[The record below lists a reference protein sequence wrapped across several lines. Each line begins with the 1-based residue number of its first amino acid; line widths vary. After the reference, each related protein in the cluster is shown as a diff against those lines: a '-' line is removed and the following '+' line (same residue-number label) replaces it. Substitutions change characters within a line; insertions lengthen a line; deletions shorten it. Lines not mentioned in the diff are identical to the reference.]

1 MLDSTNAS
9 DFEAVR
15 NHTAEMIQDAA
26 KKEEPVL
33 IEAPPGSGKTTNAIK
48 LALEE
53 ERPITYLASRIDLYE
68 QAEEWCEE
76 QEDISY
82 ERIPA
87 PQRDCPTFRGE
98 NDGSVSAVNRLYA
111 KGYSGREIHL
121 RFPNLTPCGTSCE
134 YYQKVDRIDNEIGS
148 IDFLIGHHTHCNRH
162 QYVRNRVVIID
173 EFNAEPFLTPFP
185 DEASDAI
192 DDPGEIISAFLKA
205 VGDHDDA
212 FPTDEYQDVTDL
224 LQNRDSSSGWA
235 AAVDWF
241 RNHGA
246 GRYDAQRFGFLEP
259 SAEEY
264 NKTHAYAPFLTFSLL
279 CMEKIGPGIGVAPPP
294 GGTLDGVWENANLGK
309 ATKCLRNR
317 NTGTMYS
324 LQPPDLT
331 DAAQVI
337 GLDGTPTIELWNLL
351 FAPETGFD
359 HQQVISRDDFV
370 AYLESS
376 MNMSLVQM
384 GGGMH
389 PYAGGRVSELDEQR
403 FATVQARTSDQFAL
417 ISTKKALERYKEWG
431 WLDLF
436 VRRAEDTEDP
446 DEDSSRLFEEY
457 QALNYGMIKSSN
469 EFEKEALGV
478 VAGMPFPN
486 DDQVKIWAGLC
497 GQAVEVSENGGD
509 DGERSLG
516 EFGDR
521 IYRHFAHH
529 QVVQAV
535 LRFGRDDSVYENEGA
550 TVYVSTEA
558 LPKWFEVDTELE
570 IRTKAKESAVI
581 AKLFETSRSADRPAL
596 ASETV
601 STLHE
606 KIDEDE
612 VFPAASKKGVR
623 NALERLSAT
632 DHVTVREDAGENG
645 ADLYTWDGEGR
656 VIQTSD
662 EEYLLF
668 AGNQVY
674 VLEFGDDWQF

>member
-1 MLDSTNAS
+1 MLDSTNAR

-15 NHTAEMIQDAA
+15 NHTAELIQDAA

-68 QAEEWCEE
+68 QAEEWCKE
-76 QEDISY
+76 QENISY

-87 PQRDCPTFRGE
+87 PQRDCPTFQDE
-98 NDGSVSAVNRLYA
+98 NDGSASAVKRLYA
-111 KGYSGREIHL
+111 KGYSGREIHR
-121 RFPNLTPCGTSCE
+121 RFPEQAPCGTSCD
-134 YYQKVDRIDNEIGS
+134 YYEKLDRIDNEIDS

-162 QYVRNRVVIID
+162 QYIRNRVVIID

-192 DDPGEIISAFLKA
+192 DRPGEIIPQFLKA
-205 VGDHDDA
+205 VGDHNKE
-212 FPTDEYQDVTDL
+212 FPTAEYQDVTDI
-224 LQNRDSSSGWA
+224 LQDRHRSFDWLSAIN
-235 AAVDWF
+235 WF
-241 RNHGA
+241 RDNGA
-246 GRYDAQRFGFLEP
+246 SRYDAQRFDFLEP

-264 NKTHAYAPFLTFSLL
+264 DKTHAYAPFLTFSLL
-279 CMEKIGPGIGVAPPP
+279 CMKKIGPGIEVAPPP
-294 GGTLDGVWENANLGK
+294 GGRYDKLWEEANLNK
-309 ATKCLRNR
+309 ATKCLRDR

-331 DAAQVI
+331 EAAQVI

-370 AYLESS
+370 SYLESS

-389 PYAGGRVSELDEQR
+389 PYAGGRVSELDEER
-403 FATVQARTSDQFAL
+403 FAMVQALASDHFAL
-417 ISTKKALERYKEWG
+417 ISTKKALERYKERG
-431 WLDLF
+431 WLDRF
-436 VRRAEDTEDP
+436 VRRAKNTEDH

-469 EFEKEALGV
+469 EFEKESSGV
-478 VAGMPFPN
+478 VAGMPFPS
-486 DDQVKIWAGLC
+486 DSLIKIWGGLC
-497 GQAVEVSENGGD
+497 GQTVEVSEED
-509 DGERSLG
+509 DGKRSFG
-516 EFGDR
+516 EFGDK

-535 LRFGRDDSVYENEGA
+535 LRFGRDETVYDNEGA

-558 LPKWFEVDTELE
+558 LPEWFEIDTEVE
-570 IRTKAKESAVI
+570 IRAKTKESAVI
-581 AKLFETSRSADRPAL
+581 AKLFEVSESADRPPL
-596 ASETV
+596 AFETV
-601 STLHE
+601 STLYE
-606 KIDEDE
+606 KIDEDQ
-612 VFPAASKKGVR
+612 VFPDITKKGTR
-623 NALERLSAT
+623 NALERLSST
-632 DHVTVREDAGENG
+632 DHVDVREDTGENG
-645 ADLYTWDGEGR
+645 ADIYRWDGDGQI
-656 VIQTSD
+656 IQSGND
-662 EEYLLF
+662 EYFLF
-668 AGNQVY
+668 TGDQVY
-674 VLEFGDDWQF
+674 ALSFGENWQS

>member
-1 MLDSTNAS
+1 M
-9 DFEAVR
+9 
-15 NHTAEMIQDAA
+15 
-26 KKEEPVL
+26 
-33 IEAPPGSGKTTNAIK
+33 
-48 LALEE
+48 
-53 ERPITYLASRIDLYE
+53 ER
-68 QAEEWCEE
+68 
-76 QEDISY
+76 
-82 ERIPA
+82 
-87 PQRDCPTFRGE
+87 
-98 NDGSVSAVNRLYA
+98 
-111 KGYSGREIHL
+111 
-121 RFPNLTPCGTSCE
+121 
-134 YYQKVDRIDNEIGS
+134 
-148 IDFLIGHHTHCNRH
+148 
-162 QYVRNRVVIID
+162 
-173 EFNAEPFLTPFP
+173 
-185 DEASDAI
+185 
-192 DDPGEIISAFLKA
+192 
-205 VGDHDDA
+205 
-212 FPTDEYQDVTDL
+212 
-224 LQNRDSSSGWA
+224 
-235 AAVDWF
+235 
-241 RNHGA
+241 
-246 GRYDAQRFGFLEP
+246 
-259 SAEEY
+259 
-264 NKTHAYAPFLTFSLL
+264 
-279 CMEKIGPGIGVAPPP
+279 IGPGIEVAAPP
-294 GGTLDGVWENANLGK
+294 GGTLNGVWEDANLGK

-317 NTGTMYS
+317 NTGTMHS

-370 AYLESS
+370 SYLESS

-389 PYAGGRVSELDEQR
+389 PYAGGRVSELDEKR
-403 FATVQARTSDQFAL
+403 FATVQARAGDQFAL
-417 ISTKKALERYKEWG
+417 ISTKKALEQYKEWG

-469 EFEKEALGV
+469 EFEKAALGV
-478 VAGMPFPN
+478 VTGMPFPN
-486 DDQVKIWAGLC
+486 DDLVKIWAGLC
-497 GQAVEVSENGGD
+497 GKAVEVSEDGD
-509 DGERSLG
+509 DGERSFG

-529 QVVQAV
+529 QVVQAI

-558 LPKWFEVDTELE
+558 LPEWFEVEAKLK
-570 IRTKAKESAVI
+570 IRAKTKESAVT

-601 STLHE
+601 STLHK

-632 DHVTVREDAGENG
+632 DHVTVREDAGKNG
-645 ADLYTWDGEGR
+645 ADLYTWDGDGR

-662 EEYLLF
+662 GEYFLF
-668 AGNQVY
+668 AGDQVY
-674 VLEFGDDWQF
+674 VLEFGDDWQI